1 MGLVVA
7 VGLAEAISVVT
18 VLESVAAVG
27 AVLSVVGMVTKN
39 KTLSMIGAGLGVV
52 GGVGALAAGALGAT
66 SVLASGADAATSAG
80 DATAAT
86 AAGDSAFTTGT
97 AAGDAALNAGGAGTG
112 ALGGGIAGPAL
123 TTETAGLGAADAV
136 PDTLGALSG
145 VPSAGTVPG
154 TALSGASD
162 AVAPADNLSLAST
175 SQPVGQTSIA
185 APDGSVQPNVPP
197 PASSGGVNPAPS
209 GGSGLSAQA
218 NPELNTPGGA
228 TEAGPTGILGGLFDK
243 GGALGGL
250 AAAADA
256 HPTLAFGAV
265 QGVASLVS
273 GFTSTLTPAQVAALQ
288 SQSAAND
295 AAAAMTNQQRANLAM
310 PKAVA
315 LSSPVTGTP
324 QTLVPGGFINQAPKQ
339 PAVTGAPA

>member
-66 SVLASGADAATSAG
+66 SVLATGADAATTAG

-97 AAGDAALNAGGAGTG
+97 AAGDAALNAGGAGTA
-112 ALGGGIAGPAL
+112 ALGGGAAGSAL

-136 PDTLGALSG
+136 PDTLGALAG

-154 TALSGASD
+154 TAPTALSGASD
-162 AVAPADNLSLAST
+162 TVTNAADAVAPGT
-175 SQPVGQTSIA
+175 SGGAISA
-185 APDGSVQPNVPP
+185 APTVTPPEPDLINPP
-197 PASSGGVNPAPS
+197 PAPPANLGATDPTTGQTITSGVDAS
-209 GGSGLSAQA
+209 GKVISLPDSGLSGTLGKLVDYA
-218 NPELNTPGGA
+218 GA
-228 TEAGPTGILGGLFDK
+228 HPVVAL
-243 GGALGGL
+243 GALQAGGSL
-250 AAAADA
+250 
-256 HPTLAFGAV
+256 LSGAF
-265 QGVASLVS
+265 
-273 GFTSTLTPAQVAALQ
+273 STLTPAQVTALNAQ
-288 SQSAAND
+288 AAAND
-295 AAAAMTNQQRANLAM
+295 AASALTRQQTANLAM
-310 PKAVA
+310 PRSVA
-315 LSSPVTGTP
+315 SSSPVTGTP
-324 QTLVPGGFINQAPKQ
+324 QQLVPPPAGFINQAPKQ